1 MAPSGSSLVPKILGM
16 VILDN
21 YGKRI
26 CAKYTCSNLKSHAE
40 QVSLENKIFRKT
52 RINSARMDAEA
63 IGIDKY
69 SILFKSC
76 NDTYFYVI
84 GDYEENE
91 LILAAVLD
99 AFYDSMNI
107 LLRGHVDTANIL
119 SNLEISLLCIDEICD
134 GGSILEI
141 DVGNI
146 ASRVSMKSGSGLSGN
161 GPTNLGDMSISQAF
175 LHSAREQLVKM
186 GQRDGL

>member
-1 MAPSGSSLVPKILGM
+1 
-16 VILDN
+16 
-21 YGKRI
+21 
-26 CAKYTCSNLKSHAE
+26 
-40 QVSLENKIFRKT
+40 
-52 RINSARMDAEA
+52 
-63 IGIDKY
+63 
-69 SILFKSC
+69 
-76 NDTYFYVI
+76 
-84 GDYEENE
+84 
-91 LILAAVLD
+91 
-99 AFYDSMNI
+99 MNI